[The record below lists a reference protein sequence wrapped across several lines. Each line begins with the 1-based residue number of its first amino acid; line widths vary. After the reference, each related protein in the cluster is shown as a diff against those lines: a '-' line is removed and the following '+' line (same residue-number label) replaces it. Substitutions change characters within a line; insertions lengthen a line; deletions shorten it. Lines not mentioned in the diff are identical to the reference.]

1 MENVAIKD
9 DDMQED
15 ILQLVRMQA
24 GGHAFAIEVAH
35 VCDVLQQMDIS
46 PIPLAP
52 TDVVGA
58 LNLRGRVVTVI
69 DLRIKLGLEVKNI
82 AESKGLVIEQNGE
95 LYCLLVDKVLEV
107 VDVPPDDIQS
117 PPQHLSP
124 QWLEVAKGVYP
135 LGEALV
141 VVLEIKL
148 S

>member
-1 MENVAIKD
+1 M
-9 DDMQED
+9 
-15 ILQLVRMQA
+15 
-24 GGHAFAIEVAH
+24 
-35 VCDVLQQMDIS
+35 
-46 PIPLAP
+46 
-52 TDVVGA
+52 VGA

-124 QWLEVAKGVYP
+124 QWLEVTKGVYP